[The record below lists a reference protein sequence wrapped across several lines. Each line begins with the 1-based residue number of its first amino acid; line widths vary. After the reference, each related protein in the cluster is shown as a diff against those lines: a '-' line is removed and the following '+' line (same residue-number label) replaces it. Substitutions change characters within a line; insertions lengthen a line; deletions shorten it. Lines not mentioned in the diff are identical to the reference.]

1 MHLPKIYPITDR
13 RVSGLS
19 HSEQVNRLSA
29 GGATFLQLREKDLS
43 PHDFFEE
50 GKQAVARCK
59 ELNVTVIINDRVD
72 IALALKVDGVHLGQD
87 DLPPE
92 AARLILGD
100 SAIIGYSTHNAE
112 QVKRAVRE
120 PVSYIAVGPVFATTS
135 KSNPDAVI
143 GLDGLRRARDLV
155 KDLPLVAIGGITLE
169 NAPEVIKAGAD
180 SVALIAALL
189 GPPIGITART
199 TEFLR
204 AVSGSGPN

>member
-19 HSEQVNRLSA
+19 HVEQVDRLSA
-29 GGATFLQLREKDLS
+29 GGATFLQLREKELS
-43 PHDFFEE
+43 PHDFFHE
-50 GKQAVARCK
+50 GLRAVARCK
-59 ELNVTVIINDRVD
+59 EQNVTVIINDRVD
-72 IALALKVDGVHLGQD
+72 IALALSVDGVHLGQD
-87 DLPPE
+87 DLPPG

-120 PVSYIAVGPVFATTS
+120 PVSYIAVGPIFATTS
-135 KSNPDAVI
+135 KSNPDAVV
-143 GLDGLRRARDLV
+143 GLDGLRRARELV

-169 NAPEVIKAGAD
+169 NAADVINAGAD

-189 GPPIGITART
+189 NPPGSITACM

-204 AVSGSGPN
+204 AVSGSDSE

>member
-19 HSEQVNRLSA
+19 HLEQVNRLCA
-29 GGATFLQLREKDLS
+29 GGATVLQLREKDLS
-43 PHDFFEE
+43 PLDFFNE
-50 GKQAVARCK
+50 GKRAVARCK

-72 IALALKVDGVHLGQD
+72 IALALDVDGVHLGQD

-92 AARLILGD
+92 AARLILGE

-120 PVSYIAVGPVFATTS
+120 PVNYIAVGPIFATTS
-135 KSNPDAVI
+135 KSNPDAVV
-143 GLDGLRRARDLV
+143 GLDGLRRARELV
-155 KDLPLVAIGGITLE
+155 KGLPLVAIGGITLE
-169 NAPEVIKAGAD
+169 NAPEVINAGAD

-189 GPPIGITART
+189 SPPGSITARM

-204 AVSGSGPN
+204 VVYESG